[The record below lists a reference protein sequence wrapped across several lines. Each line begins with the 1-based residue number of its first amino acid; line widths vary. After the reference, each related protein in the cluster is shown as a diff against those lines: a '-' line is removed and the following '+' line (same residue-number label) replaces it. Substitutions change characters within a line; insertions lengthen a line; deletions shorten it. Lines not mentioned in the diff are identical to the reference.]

1 MDSKIHIELQRAQ
14 NQSLLKLSDDYITT
28 GFHYMILL
36 HKCLKFSIVRSA
48 LFQQRLRCF
57 QAHTETKYPSFK
69 IFIVLQKWFPFSYH
83 LNSNPRP
90 RSPGPSASPLCF
102 LFPCDRSQQT
112 MIHLPNPAH
121 HLVLYSRKT
130 KNSFCISTW
139 LGGKIQRNYFMTSKT
154 KFQISTSTKK
164 VLLKHRYTH
173 SIHIYLCLLLHY
185 NDRVDWLQQRPYGL
199 QNLKYLLS
207 GPSQKRLPTCT
218 Q

>member
-1 MDSKIHIELQRAQ
+1 
-14 NQSLLKLSDDYITT
+14 
-28 GFHYMILL
+28 
-36 HKCLKFSIVRSA
+36 
-48 LFQQRLRCF
+48 
-57 QAHTETKYPSFK
+57 
-69 IFIVLQKWFPFSYH
+69 
-83 LNSNPRP
+83 
-90 RSPGPSASPLCF
+90 
-102 LFPCDRSQQT
+102 

-154 KFQISTSTKK
+154 KFQISMFTKK

-218 Q
+218 QWYAFRLSASWDPHVRHAHYRLSFIQAPPTPKNPIPFLPLFPILTIISSLCGSS